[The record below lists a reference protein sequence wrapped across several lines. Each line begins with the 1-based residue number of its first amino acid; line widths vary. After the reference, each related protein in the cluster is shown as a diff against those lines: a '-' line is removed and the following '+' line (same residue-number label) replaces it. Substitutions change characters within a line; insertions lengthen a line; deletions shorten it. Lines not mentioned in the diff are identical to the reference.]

1 MATATDERVARRSTR
16 PDPRVDPDPGPP
28 ALAEQDHL
36 ERSGLRDVVAPRST
50 RPDPRVDP
58 ASIPGMRAVTE
69 PAASELVEAP
79 IDQVAT
85 PEAPAAGE
93 ATIER
98 AREEARAPRG
108 AEGDPRLAEIEALVD
123 RSAWKDIADKLDP
136 GAKAGDLPPALALLH
151 ALARRETAGDEAA
164 PRATE
169 VAIRSM
175 AALLGVAPESPAAL
189 VLAKRLL
196 RKNPASWRSR
206 PAPSAR
212 LSVALVVL
220 AIVVGVAAGSF
231 LSLEAF
237 RSFELF

>member
-1 MATATDERVARRSTR
+1 MATARDERATRRSTR
-16 PDPRVDPDPGPP
+16 PDPRVDPDPRPP
-28 ALAEQDHL
+28 APAEQEHL
-36 ERSGLRDVVAPRST
+36 ERSGLRDVVVPRA
-50 RPDPRVDP
+50 RRHDPRADP
-58 ASIPGMRAVTE
+58 DSIPGMRAVTE
-69 PAASELVEAP
+69 PAASEQDGA
-79 IDQVAT
+79 VAT

-93 ATIER
+93 AGEATI
-98 AREEARAPRG
+98 APDEARAPRG

-136 GAKAGDLPPALALLH
+136 AAKAGDLPPALALLH
-151 ALARRETAGDEAA
+151 ALALRETAGDEAA

-189 VLAKRLL
+189 VLAKRVL
-196 RKNPASWRSR
+196 RKNPASWRTR
-206 PAPSAR
+206 PAPSTR

>member
-1 MATATDERVARRSTR
+1 MATATDERATRRSTR

-28 ALAEQDHL
+28 AHAEGDHL
-36 ERSGLRDVVAPRST
+36 ERSGLRDVVVPRAK
-50 RPDPRVDP
+50 RHDPRADP
-58 ASIPGMRAVTE
+58 DSIPGMRAVTE
-69 PAASELVEAP
+69 PAASEPDGA
-79 IDQVAT
+79 VAT
-85 PEAPAAGE
+85 PEAPAAVE

-98 AREEARAPRG
+98 DEGRAPRS

-136 GAKAGDLPPALALLH
+136 AAKAGDLPPALALLH
-151 ALARRETAGDEAA
+151 ALALRETAGDEAG

-175 AALLGVAPESPAAL
+175 AALLGVTPESPAAL

-196 RKNPASWRSR
+196 RKNPASWRTR

-237 RSFELF
+237 RSVELF